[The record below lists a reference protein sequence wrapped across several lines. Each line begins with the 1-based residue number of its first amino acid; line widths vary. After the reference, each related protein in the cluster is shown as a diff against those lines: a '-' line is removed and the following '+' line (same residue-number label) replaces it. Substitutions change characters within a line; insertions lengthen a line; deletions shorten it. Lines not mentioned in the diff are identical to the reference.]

1 MNIILMSLLAGAIG
15 MGLGGAVTAV
25 VGGKTDR
32 MIAIFLSLAGGVM
45 ISIVLIELIPE
56 AIEYSN
62 IWIAVVGLGFGALL
76 VMVLNSFLDK
86 IYSSGNPDSK
96 LHETFAEFFHTEGIL
111 SEAVPLRKQSLLR
124 SGMIMLFAIA
134 LHNIPE
140 GLAMGAAGYH
150 DAALGLTLALMIGL
164 HNIPE
169 GMAISAPLISG
180 GLSKLKTLFL
190 VVVTGATTVV
200 GAVAG
205 VLIGGISDVTLA
217 LSFAVAGGAML
228 YVVFG
233 EILPQSIVAS
243 KDRLPTV
250 FALVGIVLGL
260 VFTQI

>member
-1 MNIILMSLLAGAIG
+1 MNIIIMSLLAGVVG
-15 MGLGGAVTAV
+15 MGLGGVITAIF
-25 VGGKTDR
+25 GTRTDK
-32 MIAIFLSLAGGVM
+32 MISIFLSLAAGVM
-45 ISIVLIELIPE
+45 ASIVFIELIPE

-62 IWIAVVGLGFGALL
+62 IWVAIIGLALGALM
-76 VMVLNSFLDK
+76 VMVLNNIMDK
-86 IYSSGNPDSK
+86 ISRTGKGESK
-96 LHETFAEFFHTEGIL
+96 LHDSYAEFFHSEGM
-111 SEAVPLRKQSLLR
+111 LRDKKNLLR

-150 DAALGLTLALMIGL
+150 DAALGLTLAIMIGL

-180 GLSKLKTLFL
+180 GFSRPKTLAL
-190 VVVTGATTVV
+190 VMVTGSTTVI

-205 VLIGGISDVTLA
+205 VLIGGISDLALA
-217 LSFAVAGGAML
+217 LSFSVAGGAML

-233 EILPQSIVAS
+233 EILPQSIVTNR
-243 KDRLPTV
+243 DRIPAV
-250 FALVGIVLGL
+250 FALVGVIVGL